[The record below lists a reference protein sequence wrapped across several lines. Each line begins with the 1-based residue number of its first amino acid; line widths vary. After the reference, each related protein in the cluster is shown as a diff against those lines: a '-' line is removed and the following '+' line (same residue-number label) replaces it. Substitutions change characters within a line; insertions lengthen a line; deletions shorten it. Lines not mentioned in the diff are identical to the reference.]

1 MKQGFIK
8 VAAVTVDIRVA
19 DVWHNCKEICKRM
32 KEAEKAGAKIIVFPE
47 LCLTGYTCSDLFT
60 QDILLKEV
68 RRALAKVAEE
78 TRHTEALVFV
88 GLPLAIDGEL
98 YNVAA
103 ALNDGKILGFTT
115 KTFLPNYGEFY
126 EMRQFRQGP
135 KKARVISYEGEEIL
149 FGPQILYQAAEMD
162 DLVVSAEI
170 CEDVWSPIPPSIE
183 AAREGAIILV
193 NCSASD
199 ETIGKDSYREELIKG
214 QSARLIAGYVYA
226 NAGDGESTT
235 DVVFGGHNIIAEN
248 GTILKEAKR
257 FANEMIVSEIDIFRL
272 LSERRKNTTFQTT
285 EERHLPKVLFHISV
299 EETALTRSFAQTP
312 FVPQNMAEREKR
324 CEEILMI
331 QAMGLKKRLVHTH
344 SRTAVVGISGGLDS
358 TLALLVT
365 AKAFDMAGKDR
376 KDIIAVTMP
385 CFGTTDRTYQN
396 ACKLSRCLGARLT
409 EVNIKEAV
417 NIHFRDI
424 GHDVEEAGSHFERGA
439 DRGCGPCAF
448 P

>member
-126 EMRQFRQGP
+126 EMRQFRPGP
-135 KKARVISYEGEEIL
+135 DMARWITLDGKKIP
-149 FGPQILYQAAEMD
+149 FGPQLLFVAEQMEE
-162 DLVVSAEI
+162 LVVSAEI
-170 CEDVWSPIPPSIE
+170 CEDVWSPIPPSTL
-183 AAREGAIILV
+183 AAREGATVIV

-199 ETIGKDSYREELIKG
+199 ETIGK
-214 QSARLIAGYVYA
+214 A
-226 NAGDGESTT
+226 
-235 DVVFGGHNIIAEN
+235 
-248 GTILKEAKR
+248 
-257 FANEMIVSEIDIFRL
+257 
-272 LSERRKNTTFQTT
+272 
-285 EERHLPKVLFHISV
+285 
-299 EETALTRSFAQTP
+299 
-312 FVPQNMAEREKR
+312 
-324 CEEILMI
+324 
-331 QAMGLKKRLVHTH
+331 
-344 SRTAVVGISGGLDS
+344 SRQD
-358 TLALLVT
+358 
-365 AKAFDMAGKDR
+365 
-376 KDIIAVTMP
+376 
-385 CFGTTDRTYQN
+385 
-396 ACKLSRCLGARLT
+396 
-409 EVNIKEAV
+409 
-417 NIHFRDI
+417 
-424 GHDVEEAGSHFERGA
+424 
-439 DRGCGPCAF
+439 
-448 P
+448 

>member
-126 EMRQFRQGP
+126 EMRQFCAGP
-135 KKARVISYEGEEIL
+135 KEARMISFDGKMIP
-149 FGPQILYQAAEMD
+149 FGPQILFVAEEMQS
-162 DLVVSAEI
+162 LVIAAEI
-170 CEDVWSPIPPSIE
+170 CEDVWSTVPPSIQ
-183 AAREGAIILV
+183 AAREGAVLIV

-199 ETIGKDSYREELIKG
+199 ETIGKATYRKNLIEG
-214 QSARLIAGYVYA
+214 QSARLLCGYIY
-226 NAGDGESTT
+226 G
-235 DVVFGGHNIIAEN
+235 
-248 GTILKEAKR
+248 
-257 FANEMIVSEIDIFRL
+257 
-272 LSERRKNTTFQTT
+272 
-285 EERHLPKVLFHISV
+285 
-299 EETALTRSFAQTP
+299 
-312 FVPQNMAEREKR
+312 
-324 CEEILMI
+324 
-331 QAMGLKKRLVHTH
+331 
-344 SRTAVVGISGGLDS
+344 
-358 TLALLVT
+358 
-365 AKAFDMAGKDR
+365 
-376 KDIIAVTMP
+376 
-385 CFGTTDRTYQN
+385 
-396 ACKLSRCLGARLT
+396 
-409 EVNIKEAV
+409 
-417 NIHFRDI
+417 
-424 GHDVEEAGSHFERGA
+424 
-439 DRGCGPCAF
+439 
-448 P
+448 